1 MEVPQGEIHTL
12 ITFNISQWRA
22 WAPGLQSAAHWQQW
36 SHGERAIDAGEE
48 SPDVS
53 FLPAMQRRRLSR
65 LARMAFAV
73 GWPLAEGLAQL
84 PLVFVSRHGETPRTL
99 EILSDL
105 AAAEPLSPTQFSL
118 SVHNAVIGLWSIMR
132 GETAEMT
139 AIAAEGDGFEHA
151 VVEAAGL
158 LHDGAPAVLLIVAE
172 EHPPAAYS
180 PWITD
185 VPCDY
190 ALGLLLTP
198 GDQWRLSLE
207 GNKAAPAGE
216 PHALSWLRNLLDDR
230 STFTHTLKDR
240 TWNWQRKT

>member
-1 MEVPQGEIHTL
+1 M

-22 WAPGLQSAAHWQQW
+22 WAPGLQTAAQWRQW
-36 SHGERAIDAGEE
+36 SLGQCSIEEGEA

-73 GWPLAEGLAQL
+73 GWPLAEGLEHL
-84 PLVFVSRHGETPRTL
+84 PLVFVSRHGETPRTF

-105 AAAEPLSPTQFSL
+105 SAAEPLSPTQFSL
-118 SVHNAVIGLWSIMR
+118 SVHNAVIGLWSILR

-139 AIAAEGDGFEHA
+139 AIAAEGDGFEQA

-172 EHPPAAYS
+172 ERPPAAYS
-180 PWITD
+180 PWIAD

-198 GDQWRLSLE
+198 GDEWSLSLD
-207 GNKAAPAGE
+207 GDKQAPASE
-216 PHALSWLRNLLDDR
+216 PHALSWLRNLLDER
-230 STFTHTLKDR
+230 STCTHTLKDR
-240 TWNWQRKT
+240 TWNWQRKA

>member
-1 MEVPQGEIHTL
+1 M

-22 WAPGLQSAAHWQQW
+22 WAPGRSTTAHWQQW
-36 SHGERAIDAGEE
+36 SRGEPPTDSADAA
-48 SPDVS
+48 PDVA

-73 GWPLAEGLAQL
+73 GWPLAEGLEHL
-84 PLVFVSRHGETPRTL
+84 PLVFVSRHGETPRTF

-105 AAAEPLSPTQFSL
+105 SNGEPLSPTQFSL
-118 SVHNAVIGLWSIMR
+118 SVHNAVIGLWSILR
-132 GETAEMT
+132 GETSEMT
-139 AIAAEGDGFEHA
+139 AIAAEGDGFEQG

-172 EHPPAAYS
+172 EQPPEAYR

-185 VPCDY
+185 VPFDY

-198 GDQWRLSLE
+198 GEDWSLSLD
-207 GNKAAPAGE
+207 GDKASPALE
-216 PHALSWLRNLLDDR
+216 PHALSWLRCLLEDR
-230 STFTHTLKDR
+230 TTCTHSLKDR
-240 TWNWQRKT
+240 TWNWQRKA